1 MHCEELEK
9 EWKEKLAEWDKHM
22 RGETTGHRTPV
33 CVVFLEILTF
43 FSLKKNSVNLE
54 LLEPWFHGDSQ

>member
-33 CVVFLEILTF
+33 SVVAFLEILTF
-43 FSLKKNSVNLE
+43 FSCVDLE